1 MPAQKRLWCREQAVS
16 GLRQDS
22 RQRGKEG
29 AIGGAQRR
37 APLLPAEHDEL
48 MSQDEQL
55 DVLREFA
62 APAPDQQPQH
72 SREAE
77 LGERK
82 EHAPD
87 APIAR

>member
-1 MPAQKRLWCREQAVS
+1 MPAQKRLWCHEQAAS
-16 GLRQDS
+16 GRRQDS

-37 APLLPAEHDEL
+37 ASLLPAEHDAL
-48 MSQDEQL
+48 MSQHEQL
-55 DVLREFA
+55 DVFSEFA
-62 APAPDQQPQH
+62 APAADQQPQH
-72 SREAE
+72 SREGE
-77 LGERK
+77 IGERK